1 MTTRQRRPRMDRR
14 TYNLQ
19 RRLGS
24 LKRQQYHYARVVE
37 NTETRLAQVKQRV
50 DASTMLIDET
60 QRELQSLGISV

>member
-37 NTETRLAQVKQRV
+37 NTETRLAQVKQRL